1 MTFMVCLTFA
11 QTNGEVGTNLI
22 EDIKSAGPLDVGAPH
37 TETRAKAML
46 GFCVGLDR
54 LGSF

>member
-1 MTFMVCLTFA
+1 MVCLTFA